1 MKRKKK
7 QQKKKSYILKILT
20 QLNEFLREPKISFLF
35 DVWSQD

>member
-20 QLNEFLREPKISFLF
+20 QLNEFLRESKISFLF